1 MYRGVVAVQYIP
13 SQVDGMDE
21 QSPSFVLFV
30 VVFPAVDAGVEAVQW
45 RSIVWCNLAEMNV

>member
-30 VVFPAVDAGVEAVQW
+30 VVFPAVDAGVEAVQ
-45 RSIVWCNLAEMNV
+45 